1 MVSRLP
7 GQPPVLAGFQYLQ
20 ALGAGGFADVFLF
33 EQHMPRRKVAVK
45 VMLKGMVDEDLIR
58 MFRDEADAMAHLS
71 AHPSIVTIYEAS
83 ISADGRPYL
92 VMEFCPDSYTKRYRT
107 EEIPV
112 AQVLSLGVKIGSALE
127 TAHRSGM
134 LHRDIKP
141 SNILTTQYG
150 APVLADFGIVT
161 GMSST
166 GDESYVAMSVPWSA
180 PEVVDESTTGSVATE
195 VWSLGATL
203 YTLLAGHS
211 PFERPGRGQNAQE
224 LIKGRILRA
233 AYTPIKRADVPAKLQ
248 EVLKKSMAKQP
259 SHRYA
264 TVAEMIYELQLIQH
278 ELGIPHTPL
287 EIESQPWAQVAQSA
301 TTGAGAEATRGPVR
315 SVVAVESRR
324 APRATGGS
332 APTRR
337 GAEIPGGDDHA
348 PGIRKRTVIWLVAG
362 AAVVAAAVAV
372 GAVALWGGL

>member
-134 LHRDIKP
+134 
-141 SNILTTQYG
+141 
-150 APVLADFGIVT
+150 
-161 GMSST
+161 
-166 GDESYVAMSVPWSA
+166 
-180 PEVVDESTTGSVATE
+180 
-195 VWSLGATL
+195 
-203 YTLLAGHS
+203 
-211 PFERPGRGQNAQE
+211 
-224 LIKGRILRA
+224 
-233 AYTPIKRADVPAKLQ
+233 
-248 EVLKKSMAKQP
+248 
-259 SHRYA
+259 
-264 TVAEMIYELQLIQH
+264 
-278 ELGIPHTPL
+278 
-287 EIESQPWAQVAQSA
+287 
-301 TTGAGAEATRGPVR
+301 
-315 SVVAVESRR
+315 
-324 APRATGGS
+324 
-332 APTRR
+332 
-337 GAEIPGGDDHA
+337 
-348 PGIRKRTVIWLVAG
+348 
-362 AAVVAAAVAV
+362 
-372 GAVALWGGL
+372 